1 MNPPTNQKLAV
12 IAISNRC
19 FPTKA
24 FQIWLQTND
33 LEHVFIIGSFFH
45 YSGLF
50 EAPTAEDRSPN
61 PGRSDPLFIIKA
73 KRKEP

>member
-1 MNPPTNQKLAV
+1 MLDDKLTERPFFF
-12 IAISNRC
+12 S

-33 LEHVFIIGSFFH
+33 LEHIFIAGSFFH

-50 EAPTAEDRSPN
+50 EPPSSKDISPN
-61 PGRSDPLFIIKA
+61 PGRSDPMYIVKGV
-73 KRKEP
+73 RKQD

>member
-1 MNPPTNQKLAV
+1 MLAM
-12 IAISNRC
+12 SNRC

-33 LEHVFIIGSFFH
+33 LEHIFIVGSFFH

-50 EAPTAEDRSPN
+50 DPAKCDDISPN
-61 PGRSDPLFIIKA
+61 PGLSDPMYVVSATKKA
-73 KRKEP
+73 